1 MNDTPSPPAQPGR
14 IMWGR
19 IISLAGAAGLC
30 VSFFLP
36 NIDIMTTGA
45 PVELIGNTSLLPLA
59 KSSYIVIPPFI
70 GAALLLPV
78 LAFRASPHVDAS
90 KSGGTLL
97 AWAQCVISLA
107 VLILSLAWVTWM
119 LVDVAFNPPASVLA
133 IVYAIAAEGF
143 LVLVLTVMSLIRS
156 RLARKAAATLFALW
170 SYYLVFFIC
179 LATTHGPFYIGLWLS
194 LAASGALVIG
204 SAIDWF
210 QCRPVKETL
219 R

>member
-1 MNDTPSPPAQPGR
+1 MNDTASPPAQTGR
-14 IMWGR
+14 VKWGR

-194 LAASGALVIG
+194 IAACGALMIG

-210 QCRPVKETL
+210 QCRPAKETL